1 MMIGRLHAV
10 AIRFLYGHGAMG
22 FIPNAYIIARKG
34 PHVSVGTFCTVSLIT
49 KILSIIFMAF
59 ICCIGL
65 KSHILY

>member
-34 PHVSVGTFCTVSLIT
+34 PHVSVVHMYSC
-49 KILSIIFMAF
+49 
-59 ICCIGL
+59 
-65 KSHILY
+65 YYY